1 MEIII
6 LVLVIVVMAMV
17 GAVLGLTVY
26 AATSRQD

>member
-6 LVLVIVVMAMV
+6 LVLVIVILAMV
-17 GAVLGLTVY
+17 GAVLGLTAY

>member
-6 LVLVIVVMAMV
+6 LALVIVVLAMV

-26 AATSRQD
+26 GITSRQD

>member
-6 LVLVIVVMAMV
+6 LALVIVVIGMV
-17 GAVLGLTVY
+17 GAGIGLALY